1 MRCPSVCLSH
11 SYILSKRIN
20 IFPKFL
26 PLCSHTILI
35 FPHQT
40 LWWYEA
46 IECRWG
52 RQKSGFWANIW
63 LHRVLSM
70 LRPTRC
76 YQHGAAGPWKFVT
89 LTAGS
94 KRWSLLMARDDDEM
108 FMTRSLNVTPK
119 AIEQHLIVHSDK
131 SVAYVTNNQRLLG
144 GFCSIEANYWQIRS
158 IVQPLCDSRA
168 TWEHLRC
175 CTRTRMEAGIRAT
188 PILRDKPR
196 HCRLSSFSFKS
207 MDEWTKAAASDRRYR
222 PLLTKCE
229 DRCVRRVQGHPRSPP
244 SFEGEHLATRLCSDS
259 ANLRQGQNLDQKW
272 SGIPIWIFGLT
283 WIQNFRSG
291 CLPERSKNVVDSLF
305 FSASVISPSV
315 VKISQWLYQ
324 KC

>member
-1 MRCPSVCLSH
+1 
-11 SYILSKRIN
+11 
-20 IFPKFL
+20 
-26 PLCSHTILI
+26 
-35 FPHQT
+35 
-40 LWWYEA
+40 
-46 IECRWG
+46 
-52 RQKSGFWANIW
+52 
-63 LHRVLSM
+63 M

-207 MDEWTKAAASDRRYR
+207 MDEWTKAAATDATVLCWPSAKTDVYEECKVIRDHHRR
-222 PLLTKCE
+222 L
-229 DRCVRRVQGHPRSPP
+229 RVNTWLQDC
-244 SFEGEHLATRLCSDS
+244 AQTAQTS
-259 ANLRQGQNLDQKW
+259 AK
-272 SGIPIWIFGLT
+272 
-283 WIQNFRSG
+283 
-291 CLPERSKNVVDSLF
+291 
-305 FSASVISPSV
+305 A
-315 VKISQWLYQ
+315 KI
-324 KC
+324 